1 MRILADHMRGCILMA
16 MDGVEPSNKDQGYIL
31 RRLLRSMVRAGR
43 LLGVQENISVNLVS
57 VVCDMF
63 SWLYSELPTK
73 REYIESVFANEELKF
88 AKTLVNG
95 SKEAEKIIK
104 NVQNL
109 PKQAFDL
116 YQSYG
121 YPLEI
126 LVEDLQDA
134 QVKFDPMQ
142 LEKGFNE
149 LVKTHQSGSRV
160 GAEQKFKGGLADH
173 SEQVVKYHTA
183 THLLQAALR
192 QVLGEHVVQRGSN
205 ITAERLRLDFPN
217 ELKLTEEQLDK
228 VETVL
233 NQFVDKKLPVAY
245 VDLPKGQAEQVG
257 AIHAFGEKYGDI
269 VRIYYIGSSL
279 ESAVSKEFCGGP
291 HVANTSEVGHI
302 ALYKQESIGK
312 GIQRI
317 YAKNID

>member
-1 MRILADHMRGCILMA
+1 
-16 MDGVEPSNKDQGYIL
+16 
-31 RRLLRSMVRAGR
+31 
-43 LLGVQENISVNLVS
+43 
-57 VVCDMF
+57 MF